1 MSSNNFLLW
10 LVGAFSKQFSAIKF
24 LQLAYVELG
33 HTSRALINL
42 VANWAGH
49 IELHYS
55 GAFGTSSI
63 HSARLSCRSYKS
75 FSSSATHTQTK
86 NPLPFYK
93 LRCTNLIAY
102 LSLLLVSMV
111 VIVPPMMQSVPTL
124 SCYNR
129 KYEA

>member
-10 LVGAFSKQFSAIKF
+10 LVGVFPSSLALLCF

-55 GAFGTSSI
+55 GALGTSSI

-75 FSSSATHTQTK
+75 FSSSATHTHTK

-93 LRCTNLIAY
+93 LRCTNCITFFTSHVY
-102 LSLLLVSMV
+102 SR
-111 VIVPPMMQSVPTL
+111 IVPPMMQSVPTL

-129 KYEA
+129 KYEV